1 MTPYLY
7 IGSIISSL
15 FGLNTPQYSETALLL
30 GGGVLLFALV
40 LEASAFIENSGGGT
54 AVRIEPTRDL
64 YRPQG
69 VVYNAPKSS
78 PAPSYSLP
86 RVDSYQSDFDMRCS
100 VKGDIYEAQ
109 IKELLKKAVKVF
121 GEVNHY
127 GLNVSSLEI
136 EPRGLRKQYDGGIDI
151 FFTVKDKRGS
161 EKIGA
166 IQCKN
171 WDSSYEVERSEISRF
186 FNVMASS
193 SEKFVHGFFVCNIS
207 DTVSDMD
214 MVLFSNINFITIP
227 SLIRE
232 KRDRS
237 GAIEDLIEQTANSR
251 KMDFGAEFSRALVY
265 ARLNEIKNS
274 LGK

>member
-7 IGSIISSL
+7 IVSIVSSL
-15 FGLNTPQYSETALLL
+15 FGLNTPPHGETALLFA
-30 GGGVLLFALV
+30 GGLLLFALV
-40 LEASAFIENSGGGT
+40 LEASAFIENSGGRT
-54 AVRIEPTRDL
+54 AVRSEPTRDL
-64 YRPQG
+64 YRSQS

-78 PAPSYSLP
+78 PSSSYSLP
-86 RVDSYQSDFDMRCS
+86 KIDLYQSDFDMRCG

-127 GLNVSSLEI
+127 GLIVSSLEI

-171 WDSSYEVERSEISRF
+171 WDSSYEVERNEISRF

-193 SEKFVHGFFVCNIS
+193 SEKFVHGFFVCNIP
-207 DTVSDMD
+207 DTISDMD
-214 MVLFSNINFITIP
+214 MVLFRNINFITIP
-227 SLIRE
+227 SFIRE

-237 GAIEDLIEQTANSR
+237 GAVEDLIAQTANSR
-251 KMDFGAEFSRALVY
+251 KADFGAEFSRALVY

-274 LGK
+274 SGK